1 MTIDFT
7 LLAMGLT
14 ALIGIGG
21 AVFGLQF
28 QGRYRKAMV
37 ALSETGILLGL
48 LADGVA
54 EITEAMKDQTL
65 TPDELKSITQKLNKL
80 KSVLEALKDGI
91 VDDPS

>member
-28 QGRYRKAMV
+28 QGKYKQALIAMG
-37 ALSETGILLGL
+37 ETATLLGL
-48 LADGVA
+48 LAGTIT

-65 TPDELKSITQKLNKL
+65 TPDELTSITQKLNKI
-80 KSVLEALKDGI
+80 KSVLEAMQAGLME
-91 VDDPS
+91 